1 MEIDGI
7 KYEVIKKHKI
17 DLGYTFYEQI
27 VYVLKKDNKL
37 YFYAEEINPE
47 RNEILTTKLEK
58 I

>member
-1 MEIDGI
+1 MEINGE

-37 YFYAEEINPE
+37 YFYTEEINPE
-47 RNEILTTKLEK
+47 KDEVLNTILEEI
-58 I
+58 

>member
-1 MEIDGI
+1 MEINGE

-27 VYVLKKDNKL
+27 VYVLKKDNQL